1 MNAVRAPRIALIAL
15 FFLAGA
21 TLAATDP
28 ERFDRIVDDAVQ
40 RYQLPGIAV
49 GVIDNG
55 EILYTRTLGEREAGS
70 GKKITRQTL
79 FKIASNSKAMTASL
93 LARLVD
99 AGKLRWEDPVVKHL
113 PDFRMFDPWVTRNM
127 QVRDLLVHNSGLPE
141 GGGDLMLWPEPN
153 RFTRADILA
162 GLGHI
167 KPRYSFRA
175 GYAYDNLLYVVAGEV
190 AAAAGGASYEE
201 LMRSQV
207 FVPLGLDCRVGAWKS
222 SIDDDIAQPH
232 AQAKGRN
239 VVTSADGD
247 EVAEITSAAAG
258 GIRCSLDAMLRWAR
272 NWLTPDA
279 QQKTWLSAEQ
289 RAAMWTGHT
298 PMPISARRRAW
309 DNTHAW
315 LYALGFRLGDV
326 DGEWTVS
333 HTGTLSGMYS
343 MMLLL
348 PDRKS
353 GFVFLINGEADE
365 ARTVLGEALVKQFT
379 APDDARGIAGYAADL
394 GADRVSTAQHA
405 APDTATR
412 TPVTPAQLHGLLG
425 IWRDPWFGDVAIC
438 ADAQRVR
445 FRSAKSP
452 LMRGTLMQVGQRQL
466 VEWDAEGVD
475 AEAWLDFTTGN
486 APTLHMSKVDPQ
498 ADFSFDY
505 EDLAFTRVADC
516 D

>member
-1 MNAVRAPRIALIAL
+1 MRRHRIVL
-15 FFLAGA
+15 FAQLFAA
-21 TLAATDP
+21 TAALAAP
-28 ERFDRIVDDAVQ
+28 VQERFDRIIDDAVQ

-55 EILYTRTLGEREAGS
+55 KIVYTRTIGEREAGS
-70 GKKITRQTL
+70 GKRITRLTL

-99 AGKLRWEDPVVKHL
+99 AGKLRWDDPVVKHL
-113 PDFRMFDPWVTRNM
+113 PDFRMHDPWVTRNM
-127 QVRDLLVHNSGLPE
+127 QVQDLLVHNSGLPE

-167 KPRYSFRA
+167 KPKYSFRA

-190 AAAAGGASYEE
+190 AAAAGGASYEA

-222 SIDDDIAQPH
+222 SAEDDIAQPH
-232 AQAKGRN
+232 GHAKGHN
-239 VVTSADGD
+239 IVVGADGAV
-247 EVAEITSAAAG
+247 VAEITSAAAG
-258 GIRCSLDAMLRWAR
+258 GIRCSLDDMLRWAA

-279 QQKTWLSAEQ
+279 QQLAWLSAEQ

-315 LYALGFRLGDV
+315 LYAFGFRLGDV

-353 GFVFLINGEADE
+353 AFVILINGEADE
-365 ARTVLGEALVKQFT
+365 ARSVLGEALVKQFT
-379 APDDARGIAGYAADL
+379 APDDARTVADYAADL
-394 GADRVSTAQHA
+394 AADRSVSTQHA
-405 APDTATR
+405 AVDVRARRPA
-412 TPVTPAQLHGLLG
+412 TPAELQGLLG
-425 IWRDPWFGDVAIC
+425 LWRDPWFGDVTIC
-438 ADAQRVR
+438 TDAQRVR

-452 LMRGTLMQVGQRQL
+452 LLRGTLMRVGERTL
-466 VEWDAEGVD
+466 VDWDADSVD
-475 AEAWLDFTTGN
+475 AEAWLAVTTAD
-486 APTLHMSKVDPQ
+486 APTLRMSKVDAE

-505 EDLAFTRVADC
+505 EDLAFIRAGDC
-516 D
+516 E